1 MGYKILIV
9 DDDKSITEYLTLELK
24 ECCSELEVICENEGY
39 LALNR
44 IMVGDIDL
52 LLTDIAMP
60 DMDGYELYSR
70 TKEFNEE
77 IPIIMMTG
85 FGYDP
90 DHVVVKSRK
99 AGLQDVIFKP
109 FNVQKLTEK
118 IKKRIMGAEYVQNK

>member
-1 MGYKILIV
+1 MGHRILIV
-9 DDDKSITEYLTLELK
+9 DDDILITDYLKIELE
-24 ECCSELEVICENEGY
+24 ECCFELEVICENEGY

-44 IMVGDIDL
+44 IMTGGIDL

-70 TKEFNEE
+70 AKEYNEQL
-77 IPIIMMTG
+77 PIIMMTG

-90 DHVVVKSRK
+90 DHIVVKSRK

-109 FNVQKLTEK
+109 FDIQKLTDK
-118 IKKRIMGAEYVQNK
+118 IKKYLLGE

>member
-1 MGYKILIV
+1 MGHRILIV
-9 DDDKSITEYLTLELK
+9 DDDITITEYLKMELE

-44 IMVGDIDL
+44 IMSGGIEL

-70 TKEFNEE
+70 AKEYNEDL
-77 IPIIMMTG
+77 PIIMMTG

-99 AGLQDVIFKP
+99 AGLQDVVFKP
-109 FNVQKLTEK
+109 FDIKKLTDK
-118 IKKRIMGAEYVQNK
+118 IKKRILGE

>member
-1 MGYKILIV
+1 MGHRILIV
-9 DDDKSITEYLTLELK
+9 DDDVSITDYLKIELE

-39 LALNR
+39 SALNR
-44 IMVGDIDL
+44 IMTGGIDL

-70 TKEFNEE
+70 AKEHNENL
-77 IPIIMMTG
+77 PIIMMTG

-109 FNVQKLTEK
+109 FDIQKLTDK
-118 IKKRIMGAEYVQNK
+118 IKKHILGE

>member
-1 MGYKILIV
+1 MGHRILIV
-9 DDDKSITEYLTLELK
+9 DDDITITEYLKMELE

-44 IMVGDIDL
+44 IMSGGIEL

-70 TKEFNEE
+70 AKEYNEDL
-77 IPIIMMTG
+77 PIIMMTG

-109 FNVQKLTEK
+109 FDIKKLTDK
-118 IKKRIMGAEYVQNK
+118 IKKRILGE

>member
-1 MGYKILIV
+1 MGHRILIV
-9 DDDKSITEYLTLELK
+9 DDDITITEYLKMELE

-44 IMVGDIDL
+44 IMSGGIEL

-70 TKEFNEE
+70 AKEYNEDL
-77 IPIIMMTG
+77 PIIMMTG

-109 FNVQKLTEK
+109 FNIKKLTDK
-118 IKKRIMGAEYVQNK
+118 IKKRILGE

>member
-1 MGYKILIV
+1 MGHRILIV
-9 DDDKSITEYLTLELK
+9 DDDISITDYLKMELQ

-39 LALNR
+39 LALKR
-44 IMVGDIDL
+44 IMTGGIDL

-70 TKEFNEE
+70 AKEFNEDL
-77 IPIIMMTG
+77 PIIMMTG

-99 AGLQDVIFKP
+99 AGLQDVVFKP
-109 FNVQKLTEK
+109 FDIQKLTDK
-118 IKKRIMGAEYVQNK
+118 IKKRILGA

>member
-1 MGYKILIV
+1 MGHRILIV
-9 DDDKSITEYLTLELK
+9 DDDITITEYLKMELE

-39 LALNR
+39 IALNR
-44 IMVGDIDL
+44 IMSGGIEL

-70 TKEFNEE
+70 AKEYNEDL
-77 IPIIMMTG
+77 PIIMMTG

-109 FNVQKLTEK
+109 FDIKKLTDK
-118 IKKRIMGAEYVQNK
+118 IKKRILGE

>member
-9 DDDKSITEYLTLELK
+9 DDDISITDYLKLELK
-24 ECCSELEVICENEGY
+24 ECCPELEVICENEGY

-44 IMVGDIDL
+44 IMAGGIDL

-90 DHVVVKSRK
+90 DHVVVKAMK

-109 FNVQKLTEK
+109 FNIQKLTAK

>member
-1 MGYKILIV
+1 MCHRILIV
-9 DDDKSITEYLTLELK
+9 DDDITITEYLKMELE

-44 IMVGDIDL
+44 IMSGGIEL

-70 TKEFNEE
+70 AKEYNEDL
-77 IPIIMMTG
+77 PIIMMTG

-109 FNVQKLTEK
+109 FDIKKLTDK
-118 IKKRIMGAEYVQNK
+118 IKKRILGE

>member
-1 MGYKILIV
+1 MGHRILIV
-9 DDDKSITEYLTLELK
+9 DDDVSITDYLKIELE

-44 IMVGDIDL
+44 IMTGGIDL

-70 TKEFNEE
+70 AKEYSEHL
-77 IPIIMMTG
+77 PIIMMTS

-90 DHVVVKSRK
+90 DHIVVKSK
-99 AGLQDVIFKP
+99 QAGLQDVIFKP
-109 FNVQKLTEK
+109 FDIKKLTDK
-118 IKKRIMGAEYVQNK
+118 IKKRILGE

>member
-1 MGYKILIV
+1 MGHRILIV
-9 DDDKSITEYLTLELK
+9 DDDITITEYLKMELE

-44 IMVGDIDL
+44 IMSGGIDL

-70 TKEFNEE
+70 AKEYDEE
-77 IPIIMMTG
+77 LPIIMMTG

-109 FNVQKLTEK
+109 FDIKKLTDK
-118 IKKRIMGAEYVQNK
+118 IKKRILGE

>member
-1 MGYKILIV
+1 MGHRILIV
-9 DDDKSITEYLTLELK
+9 DDDVSITDYLKIELE

-44 IMVGDIDL
+44 IMTGGIDL

-70 TKEFNEE
+70 AKEYNEHL
-77 IPIIMMTG
+77 PIIMMTG

-109 FNVQKLTEK
+109 FDIQKLTDK
-118 IKKRIMGAEYVQNK
+118 IKKHILGE

>member
-1 MGYKILIV
+1 MGHRILIV
-9 DDDKSITEYLTLELK
+9 DDDILITDYLKIELE
-24 ECCSELEVICENEGY
+24 ECCFELEVICENEGC

-44 IMVGDIDL
+44 IMTGGIDL

-70 TKEFNEE
+70 AKEYNEQL
-77 IPIIMMTG
+77 PIIMMTG

-90 DHVVVKSRK
+90 DHIVVKSRK

-109 FNVQKLTEK
+109 FDIQKLTDK
-118 IKKRIMGAEYVQNK
+118 IKKYLLGE

>member
-1 MGYKILIV
+1 MGHRILIV
-9 DDDKSITEYLTLELK
+9 DDDVSITNYLKIELR

-44 IMVGDIDL
+44 IMSGGIDL

-70 TKEFNEE
+70 TKEFDEDM
-77 IPIIMMTG
+77 PIIMMTG

-109 FNVQKLTEK
+109 FNIKKLTDK
-118 IKKRIMGAEYVQNK
+118 IKKRILGE